1 MVESIEWLPV
11 KCQCGQK
18 SCDYYGLN
26 VGTFYNGCGWRSLA
40 DAWKAAAAPE
50 MYEALKN
57 LENDN
62 SQIPE
67 HAWQMVQDAIKK
79 AEGLKE

>member
-1 MVESIEWLPV
+1 MEWLPV
-11 KCQCGQK
+11 KCQCK
-18 SCDYYGLN
+18 SEHCEYYGLN
-26 VGTFYNGCGWRSLA
+26 VGTFYNGCGWDNEA

-62 SQIPE
+62 GQIPE

-79 AEGLKE
+79 AEGLKDE